1 MSFGTQSY
9 TQGEHCGLYPAE
21 QLSSSFFF
29 FFFFWLPQL
38 EVKFVV

>member
-9 TQGEHCGLYPAE
+9 TQGKHCGLYPAE

-29 FFFFWLPQL
+29 FFFFLLPQL